1 VWELIRM
8 QRTDSSMRIRKETG
22 KSIVFVTH
30 SIPEAVYLSDRV
42 VVMSPRPGRITDIV
56 DVPLGDDRDEDTR
69 EADAF
74 FDAVTAVREALRGR
88 VGGSDARAK
97 VGEV

>member
-1 VWELIRM
+1 MTI
-8 QRTDSSMRIRKETG
+8 
-22 KSIVFVTH
+22 
-30 SIPEAVYLSDRV
+30 SDRV
-42 VVMSPRPGRITDIV
+42 VVMSPRPGRITHIIE
-56 DVPLGDDRDEDTR
+56 VPLGSERDEDTR
-69 EADAF
+69 EADTF